1 MALID
6 VEVLAERVRSAAAKS
21 FIEEAVRC
29 YKVGAYRSCIV
40 ATWIALIHDFV
51 DKFREL
57 ALAGDAS
64 AVQLVSEFDQIQ
76 ARRDTAGAL
85 KFEREVLDLAKSSY
99 ELISEQEYV
108 DLRRLFE
115 DRNRFSHPNL
125 NQDSDVLD
133 ASAEVARAHLRNA
146 VEHVLERPPVQGKS
160 ALASIRAT
168 VDSEY
173 FPRGVQDAV
182 VALSAT
188 PLVRAKKAVVR
199 EFFLGCLTSLLRENL
214 NTDQFERRLAAAF
227 ACRQLHGAVVD
238 AVVNEKASTIF
249 DQVDDAQLGYLIVVV
264 SKEPYLLSKVSAGVR
279 IKLKEFVKRLGD
291 TALGLLNFSSDIDF
305 LVEDVSERLVRVTPS
320 QLREFVQKVAR
331 APSRPVINRAIEM
344 LLASA
349 SWDSS
354 NAICSAISER
364 MIGLLC
370 QDDANKILAA
380 IENPEVK
387 WSFNYPQLIKKLVE
401 KGLLKKSEVLRVA
414 TANDARPIVV
424 VLE

>member
-1 MALID
+1 MTLID
-6 VEVLAERVRSAAAKS
+6 VEVLAERVRSIAAKS

-40 ATWIALIHDFV
+40 ATWIALIYDFV

-64 AVQLVSEFDQIQ
+64 AVQLVAEFDQIQ
-76 ARRDTAGAL
+76 AKRDTAGAL
-85 KFEREVLDLAKSSY
+85 KFERDVLDLAKSSY
-99 ELISEQEYV
+99 ELISEQECV

-115 DRNRFSHPNL
+115 DRNRFGHPNL
-125 NQDSDVLD
+125 NQDLDVLD

-173 FPRGVQDAV
+173 FPRKTQDAV

-188 PLVRAKKAVVR
+188 PLIRAKKTVVR
-199 EFFLGCLTSLLRENL
+199 DFFLGCLTSLLREKL
-214 NTDQFERRLAAAF
+214 NADQFERRLAAAF
-227 ACRQLHGAVVD
+227 ACRQLHGVVVD
-238 AVVNEKASTIF
+238 SVVNEKVSSIF
-249 DQVDDAQLGYLIVVV
+249 DQVDDRQLGYLILVI
-264 SKEPYLLSKVSAGVR
+264 SKEPHLLSKVSAGVR
-279 IKLKEFVKRLGD
+279 IKLKEFVKRIGEADLGI
-291 TALGLLNFSSDIDF
+291 LNFASDINF
-305 LVEDVSERLVRVTPS
+305 LFEEVNERLSRVTPS

-331 APSRPVINRAIEM
+331 APSRPVISRAVEM
-344 LLASA
+344 LLTSG

-364 MIGLLC
+364 MIDLLSR
-370 QDDANKILAA
+370 DDANKILAA

-387 WSFNYPQLIKKLVE
+387 WSFNYPHLVKNIIE
-401 KGLLKKSEVLRVA
+401 KGLLGKAEVLRA
-414 TANDARPIVV
+414 AETNEARP
-424 VLE
+424 VLNMLE